1 LRGNISILEGAGNG
15 NVLKSNEDLRRT
27 TPEKGALEEK
37 EIDRTG

>member
-1 LRGNISILEGAGNG
+1 LKEPLAV
-15 NVLKSNEDLRRT
+15 NVLKSTEDLRRT